1 MKLTKFYTVFI
12 VFIVFISVFY
22 FLFYLKWDTR
32 QIKNKIKIQWTEDMI
47 KPEINEQNSRFS
59 MIGEKIVHIDL
70 KGAPPKIS
78 FYKYLLPLLAK
89 FGATGILLEYE
100 DMFPYSGDLVNISAR
115 NAYTLDD
122 IKEINKLAAEQNLKI
137 IPLIQMFGHL
147 EFILKLNSYEDLRE
161 VPEYPQVICPTNEK
175 TVKLLEVM
183 VEQVIRSHNNIQYIH
198 IGADEVFYLGVCDR
212 CTDFMMKNN
221 LSKNLLYAQY
231 IKKIVGIIKRL
242 YPNITVLMWDDQFRS
257 FTNRDFSFSNIS
269 NYIEPVIWKYTKDVY
284 DELGPS
290 LWNSYEKHFKN
301 VWIASAFKG
310 ATGSNEVLPATTHYL
325 QNHHSWMSVVAEYSN
340 QINFQ
345 GIIITGWQ
353 RYDHFAILCELLPL
367 GLPILAMSLRIVL
380 GYNDSPLS
388 PPTEIANLLKCKQP
402 YALIGPAFGS
412 PKCTF
417 PGGEI
422 IENIIRFQQLKQEFE
437 SIIENSKVKGWMTDY
452 NVNHCFTNIYF
463 VETVTTPL
471 GKIKQDLFEVKAL
484 LEVSLS
490 DIYDEFTVNEWIE
503 TYVKPLDRQVNNLWD
518 AKMKLSSKKNWD
530 RRPFVKETC
539 R

>member
-1 MKLTKFYTVFI
+1 MKLRKFYTIFI
-12 VFIVFISVFY
+12 IFIVFISVLY
-22 FLFYLKWDTR
+22 FLFCLKWDSR
-32 QIKNKIKIQWTEDMI
+32 QIKNKIKIQWTEDII
-47 KPEINEQNSRFS
+47 KPEMNEYNTRIP
-59 MIGEKIVHIDL
+59 MRGEKIVHIDL
-70 KGAPPKIS
+70 KGAPPKMS
-78 FYKYLLPLLAK
+78 FYKYLLPLLSK

-100 DMFPYSGDLVNISAR
+100 DMFPYSGNLVNISAR
-115 NAYTLDD
+115 NAYTLEN
-122 IKEINKLAAEQNLKI
+122 IKEISKLAVEQNLKI

-147 EFILKLNSYEDLRE
+147 EFILKLNGYKDLRE
-161 VPEYPQVICPTNEK
+161 IPEYPQVICPTNEK
-175 TVKLLEVM
+175 TVKLIEMM
-183 VEQVIRSHNNIQYIH
+183 VQQVIEPHNKIQYIH

-212 CTDFMMKNN
+212 CTNFMMKNN
-221 LSKNLLYAQY
+221 LSKNRLYAQY
-231 IKKIVGIIKRL
+231 IKNIVGIIKRL

-257 FTNRDFSFSNIS
+257 FTNRDFSYGNIS

-290 LWNSYEKHFKN
+290 LWNSYKKHFKK

-310 ATGSNEVLPATTHYL
+310 ATGSNEVLPATAHYL

-353 RYDHFAILCELLPL
+353 RYDHFAVLCELLPV

-402 YALIGPAFGS
+402 YALIGPVFGS

-452 NVNHCFTNIYF
+452 NINHCSTNIYY
-463 VETVTTPL
+463 VETLTTSL
-471 GKIKQDLFEVKAL
+471 GRIKQDLIEVKNL
-484 LEVSLS
+484 LESALS
-490 DIYDEFTVNEWIE
+490 EIYDEFTVEEWIE
-503 TYVKPLDRQVNNLWD
+503 THVKPLEKQVNTLWD
-518 AKMKLSSKKNWD
+518 AKVRLMSKNSWD
-530 RRPFVKETC
+530 RRPFVKESC